1 MLFAFLNIRI
11 LDILDIILVAILM
24 YQIYLLVRGTVAINI
39 IIAVLGIYFLWGVV
53 RMLRMELLS
62 SILGQV
68 MGVGVILLIIV
79 FQPEIRRFLIVMGSR
94 YITRN
99 RKRIE
104 NFFNMDFDSR
114 PPVKIKSLLKAAI
127 NMSNTKTGALIV
139 VKRKSNLDIYAQAG
153 EVMNSNTS
161 SRIIISIFNK
171 NSPLHDGAVII
182 DEEKISA
189 ARVVLPVSD
198 NPDLPPDYGLRH
210 RAAIGISEITDA
222 MVIIVSEET
231 GQISVAQSGV
241 IDKDISPKKLMH
253 YLEKEFQQA

>member
-1 MLFAFLNIRI
+1 MLLAFLNIRI
-11 LDILDIILVAILM
+11 LDILDILLVAILM

-104 NFFNMDFDSR
+104 QFFNMDFDSR
-114 PPVKIKSLLKAAI
+114 PSVKIKSLLKAAI

-161 SRIIISIFNK
+161 SRIITSIFNK
-171 NSPLHDGAVII
+171 YSPLHDGAVII

-189 ARVVLPVSD
+189 SRVVLPVSD

-210 RAAIGISEITDA
+210 RAALGISEITDA

-231 GQISVAQSGV
+231 GQISVAQNGV

-253 YLEKEFQQA
+253 YLEKDFQQA